1 MHTKTKIHLTVAF
14 ALAILQVVG
23 SAPPTDCPDLPL
35 ASAAALDTED
45 KSGRVYRWIAIGCG
59 AVINIIIGGY
69 AGLTN
74 ILETEGRWT
83 QRLEFVKDESK
94 WWTGMST
101 IVLVAFAMDLVA
113 FSKGESVDATILLL
127 AAEVGIV
134 IFIYVVQGTLHAEFR
149 HLLWLAWTGNSRTGC
164 GGLEAAMMTGLI
176 TDRQRLSLMTM
187 TEKRQR
193 QQPVAQFE
201 SSVDIPGYGAVLSPK
216 IKQDLVAVLKHRAEN
231 MTTTGN
237 DHKTAPEV
245 VAEIF
250 TEIGSTPSAKKFI
263 YPPHQVDQTKMSILW
278 GGRNCG
284 LFSPRVSRGITGY
297 TLDRIRS
304 SYSLVNVD
312 ESKWMFVAGGIV
324 ARNKGLNPARMICG
338 LTITTE
344 GATGGGRG
352 GGEKEGGVSTAAVRT
367 TVPEAAATA
376 TTTLNIKLID
386 EVETTSKWRPR
397 QAKSSRS
404 RYAQESNAQF
414 SGLGQPFCTSVVE
427 IALLMQDIPNRIVV
441 KALLANVEQQ
451 SCEKMWRIQALFD
464 SDSSSNSSSI
474 VIQDAMYVCQY
485 MTFCA
490 KLNWYGKNDER
501 PDLIMGLLY
510 ASFKNLDWAIGHAD
524 EGQLSIILREELRG
538 LDLGVMG
545 EKTVNILVCLGAYL
559 GIEATL
565 RQRVIDNLFSKFA
578 TDGAVQ
584 IVLSEGTTSS
594 TVQTSNAVHLYI

>member
-1 MHTKTKIHLTVAF
+1 MHTKTKIHLTVAV

-23 SAPPTDCPDLPL
+23 SAPPTDSPDLPL

-45 KSGRVYRWIAIGCG
+45 KSGRIYRWIAIGCG
-59 AVINIIIGGY
+59 AIINIIIGGY

-127 AAEVGIV
+127 AAEVGFV

-164 GGLEAAMMTGLI
+164 GGLEAAMMKGLI
-176 TDRQRLSLMTM
+176 TDRRGLSLTTT

-193 QQPVAQFE
+193 QQPAIQFE

-216 IKQDLVAVLKHRAEN
+216 IKQDLVTVLKRRAEN
-231 MTTTGN
+231 TTTTRN
-237 DHKTAPEV
+237 DDKTAPEV

-250 TEIGSTPSAKKFI
+250 TEIGSTPSAKNFI

-278 GGRNCG
+278 GGGNCG

-324 ARNKGLNPARMICG
+324 ARNKGLNPAKMICG
-338 LTITTE
+338 LTTT
-344 GATGGGRG
+344 TGGGER
-352 GGEKEGGVSTAAVRT
+352 GGEKRGGASTAAVST
-367 TVPEAAATA
+367 TVPQAQATA
-376 TTTLNIKLID
+376 TTTLNMKLID

-427 IALLMQDIPNRIVV
+427 IALLMQDIPNRILV

-464 SDSSSNSSSI
+464 SDNSSNSSSI

-510 ASFKNLDWAIGHAD
+510 ASFKNLDWTIGYTD
-524 EGQLSIILREELRG
+524 EGQLSDILREELRG
-538 LDLGVMG
+538 LDLGAMG
-545 EKTVNILVCLGAYL
+545 KKTVNILVYLGAYL

-578 TDGAVQ
+578 TNGAVQ
-584 IVLSEGTTSS
+584 RVLSEGTTSS
-594 TVQTSNAVHLYI
+594 AVQTSNAVHVYI